1 MPASSK
7 AVFEARFVDGAHHL
21 DAAAWDALAGHAN
34 PFVSHAF
41 FSALE
46 ESGAATA
53 VTGWRPF
60 HLALHDDK
68 GRLAGLMPAYLKG
81 HSYGEYVFD
90 HGWANAYERAGGRYY
105 PKLQSCVP
113 FSPVTGP
120 RLLAG
125 DQAAA
130 MGLVE
135 AAKMLVEQH
144 GLSGF
149 HVTFADQAELPVY
162 EAQDMLI
169 RTDQQFHWRN
179 QGYRDFE
186 DFLDA
191 LASRKRKAVRKE
203 RREALAAGI
212 EIRHLTGSDLSE
224 AAWDAFFAFYMDTA
238 NRKWGRPYLN
248 RHFFSL
254 LGEKLG
260 ARVVLMLAMRA
271 GRAVAGA
278 LNILGDDAIYGRYWG
293 ATEHHPF
300 LHFELCYYQ
309 AIDYAIAH
317 RLSRVEAGAQGEHKL
332 ARGYE
337 PVKTYSAHWLR
348 DPGFQDAVA
357 RFLDAE
363 RRQVDA
369 VIDYLGSATP
379 FKKSGL

>member
-7 AVFEARFVDGAHHL
+7 AVFEARFLDSVQAV
-21 DAAAWDALAGHAN
+21 DAAAWDRLAGDAN
-34 PFVSHAF
+34 PFVCHAF
-41 FSALE
+41 INALE
-46 ESGAATA
+46 ESGAAA
-53 VTGWRPF
+53 ADTGWRPF
-60 HLALHDDK
+60 HLTLHDEQ
-68 GRLAGLMPAYLKG
+68 GQLAGAMPAYLKG

-120 RLLAG
+120 RLLAR
-125 DQAAA
+125 DRTAAA
-130 MGLVE
+130 GLVE
-135 AAKMLVEQH
+135 AAKMLVQQH

-149 HVTFADQAELPVY
+149 HVTFADPAELDIY

-179 QGYRDFE
+179 QGYRDFD

-212 EIRHLTGSDLSE
+212 EIRHLSGADLTE
-224 AAWDAFFAFYMDTA
+224 GAWDDFFTFYMDTA
-238 NRKWGRPYLN
+238 GRKWGRPYLN
-248 RHFFSL
+248 RRFFSL
-254 LGEKLG
+254 LGERLG
-260 ARVVLMLAMRA
+260 GRVVLMLAMRG

-278 LNILGDDAIYGRYWG
+278 LNILGSDAIYGRYWG
-293 ATEHHPF
+293 AVEHHPF

-309 AIDYAIAH
+309 AIDYAIRH
-317 RLSRVEAGAQGEHKL
+317 GLSRVEAGAQGEHKL

-348 DPGFQDAVA
+348 DPNFQDAVA

-369 VIDYLGSATP
+369 VIDYLGGATP
-379 FKKSGL
+379 FKKSG